1 MMMMM
6 GSSCAG
12 VLAIKNQARLGWQK
26 RKNNK
31 LNKCSSIRRLEGSMY
46 FLIILAPQG
55 ILRRKSIK
63 ILSNW
68 FDL

>member
-26 RKNNK
+26 SKNNK
-31 LNKCSSIRRLEGSMY
+31 LNKCSSIRKPERSWTGNPCPS
-46 FLIILAPQG
+46 G
-55 ILRRKSIK
+55 NIK
-63 ILSNW
+63 KKVN
-68 FDL
+68 